1 MKWQVKTNYNFLYHL
16 FSLFFF
22 FFFQAAYFTATFPYV
37 MLFVLLIRGVTLP
50 GAKDGI
56 IYYLYP
62 DISRL
67 LDAQVKKAHRDPR
80 SKKLDVLQ
88 WHSCT
93 TDTHTMILFDLSRCG
108 WMLALKSSS
117 LMPLALVSSLLLGVI
132 TLTTTTVISK
142 SSTNCHKDHYDHLL
156 SWASA
161 STTSVSKYFYLPYS
175 FYCRDCFY
183 LCLLNSATSIVAGFA
198 IFSVLGFMTYEQ
210 GVDISEVA
218 ESGMYCFASVQ
229 LYTGHESGSFIHF
242 LWGFL
247 VL

>member
-1 MKWQVKTNYNFLYHL
+1 MFY
-16 FSLFFF
+16 S
-22 FFFQAAYFTATFPYV
+22 
-37 MLFVLLIRGVTLP
+37 
-50 GAKDGI
+50 
-56 IYYLYP
+56 
-62 DISRL
+62 DIH
-67 LDAQVKKAHRDPR
+67 A
-80 SKKLDVLQ
+80 LQ
-88 WHSCT
+88 
-93 TDTHTMILFDLSRCG
+93 THTMLLFDLSRCG

-117 LMPLALVSSLLLGVI
+117 LMPLVLVSSLLLGVI

-218 ESGMYCFASVQ
+218 ESGMYCLTSVQ

-247 VL
+247 VF